1 MSLIN
6 QVKNITNKD
15 HRKSLSILFVL
26 LIFSTLIE
34 MIGIGIVPLFATIII
49 NPSQILN
56 YLPSNS
62 YFNIIENLSHRK
74 FMIIGSS
81 AMIVIFLIKNFLLA
95 GINYFQLNT
104 QKNMT
109 KYLMNKIFSLY
120 LNGKY
125 EFHLTRNS
133 ADLVKNITSEAGRAI
148 QFIIN
153 IVNLIK
159 ESLIM
164 LFIFITLLFVSP
176 VISIFLFLIFLIFS
190 TIFFIASRKGSSK
203 RGLEI
208 QNSWGQLLKILNHS
222 LGSIKILKMYN
233 KENFMT
239 SLFNKQIGSM
249 QDRTFVQAFLVT
261 LPRLFLEFIAISGI
275 VAITLIYFFLEYP
288 VENYLPLI
296 ALIVVAAARLI
307 PSFNIISRSLSSIKF
322 LSPSIKLI
330 SKEIGIF
337 KNMRTFNSSSLDKNI
352 KQNLF
357 TDSIELKNINFS
369 YLNSK
374 DKILSN
380 FNLKINKGD
389 FLGISGHSGS
399 GKSTLID
406 LMVGL
411 LEPTSGEIFIDNIN
425 LKKYK
430 KNWTRKIGYVPQET
444 YLMDDTI
451 RNNIAFSE
459 DSYKFDEERF
469 KKTIKLA
476 RLDNFIN
483 SFHEKENKVVGERGI
498 QLSGG
503 EKQRIGIARALYLNP
518 EIIVLDEPTSAL
530 DKINEEKIIEDLF
543 KLNLATKITILLISH
558 KDSVFR
564 HCNKIISLEDEMLN
578 K

>member
-15 HRKSLSILFVL
+15 HRKSLSILFAL

-34 MIGIGIVPLFATIII
+34 MIGIGIVPIFATIII

-62 YFNIIENLSHRK
+62 YFNIIENLSHK
-74 FMIIGSS
+74 KLMIIGSS

>member
-15 HRKSLSILFVL
+15 HRKSLSILFAL

-34 MIGIGIVPLFATIII
+34 MIGIGIVPIFATIII

-62 YFNIIENLSHRK
+62 YFNIIENLSHK
-74 FMIIGSS
+74 KLMIIGSS
-81 AMIVIFLIKNFLLA
+81 AIIVIFLIKNFLLA

-337 KNMRTFNSSSLDKNI
+337 KNMQTFNSSSLDKNI

-406 LMVGL
+406 LIVGL

-459 DSYKFDEERF
+459 DSHKFDEERF

>member
-1 MSLIN
+1 
-6 QVKNITNKD
+6 
-15 HRKSLSILFVL
+15 
-26 LIFSTLIE
+26 
-34 MIGIGIVPLFATIII
+34 
-49 NPSQILN
+49 
-56 YLPSNS
+56 
-62 YFNIIENLSHRK
+62 
-74 FMIIGSS
+74 
-81 AMIVIFLIKNFLLA
+81 
-95 GINYFQLNT
+95 
-104 QKNMT
+104 
-109 KYLMNKIFSLY
+109 
-120 LNGKY
+120 
-125 EFHLTRNS
+125 
-133 ADLVKNITSEAGRAI
+133 
-148 QFIIN
+148 
-153 IVNLIK
+153 
-159 ESLIM
+159 
-164 LFIFITLLFVSP
+164 
-176 VISIFLFLIFLIFS
+176 
-190 TIFFIASRKGSSK
+190 
-203 RGLEI
+203 
-208 QNSWGQLLKILNHS
+208 
-222 LGSIKILKMYN
+222 
-233 KENFMT
+233 
-239 SLFNKQIGSM
+239 
-249 QDRTFVQAFLVT
+249 
-261 LPRLFLEFIAISGI
+261 
-275 VAITLIYFFLEYP
+275 P